1 VQWDVCPGRSVK
13 DLKEEIVCLSK
24 LVSVLTTAV
33 AEASV
38 TGNVLTTTL
47 TVEQKNVINGVPASG
62 ASPAAGGAHPGVK
75 SRAVGDVNDGRT
87 WAIVGSILGAAAIA
101 AVIVALSVVRKKKAK
116 AALETA
122 DATTPLLET
131 FRKD

>member
-1 VQWDVCPGRSVK
+1 VCPGRSVK

-38 TGNVLTTTL
+38 TGNILTTSL
-47 TVEQKNVINGVPASG
+47 TTEQKNVVNGVPANG
-62 ASPAAGGAHPGVK
+62 APGNGSVK
-75 SRAVGDVNDGRT
+75 SRAVGDVNDGAT
-87 WAIVGSILGAAAIA
+87 WAIVGSVLGAAAIA
-101 AVIVALSVVRKKKAK
+101 AVIVALSVVRKKKQK